1 MYLKLLIGLLWS
13 FCGTKAI
20 MIIDSRHSI
29 CHKVIF
35 EVRYKYGFA
44 YLDRCGST
52 ANEIMKR
59 ADEWE
64 LYGHD
69 PNPQNAPLISLRN
82 GTRFDFN
89 TLKYNFALEQTVGA
103 EKDIEEQDLSNFIEQ
118 VDLVSSIVNE
128 KLSLKDFT
136 RVGFRIWYLFAS
148 KSIED
153 SEKCISKLL
162 KTSDIDDSI
171 AKALN
176 GAVEAKSHVVV
187 VASQDRKFRI
197 SITGVE
203 SQVQLNL
210 GGSTLNIQPHK
221 LSRGQDKHLQKQLKA
236 RKKIANN
243 NPEFAIMLDIDSF
256 VDSPH
261 DVDAKDFITES
272 LKQIEEKVPEA
283 FK

>member
-1 MYLKLLIGLLWS
+1 
-13 FCGTKAI
+13 
-20 MIIDSRHSI
+20 MIIDTCRSI
-29 CHKVIF
+29 CNKVVF

-52 ANEIMKR
+52 TNEIMER
-59 ADEWE
+59 SDEWE

-69 PNPQNAPLISLRN
+69 PNPQNTPLRSLKN
-82 GTRFDFN
+82 GTRFIFN
-89 TLKYNFALEQTVGA
+89 ALKYNFALEQTEGA
-103 EKDIEEQDLSNFIEQ
+103 DKDIERQDLSDFIEQ

-128 KLSLKDFT
+128 RLSLKDFE
-136 RVGFRIWYLFAS
+136 RVGFRIWYLFPS
-148 KSIED
+148 KSRED
-153 SEKCISKLL
+153 SEKRISRLL

-171 AKALN
+171 AVALN
-176 GAVEAKSHVVV
+176 GDVEAKSHVVV
-187 VASQDRKFRI
+187 VASQDRKFRL

-203 SQVQLNL
+203 RQVQLNY
-210 GGSTLNIQPHK
+210 GGSTLSIQPHK
-221 LSRGQDKHLQKQLKA
+221 LSRGQGRHLQKQLKE

-243 NPEFAIMLDIDSF
+243 PEFAVMLDIDSF

-283 FK
+283 FKII